1 MLLRALSVIGGE
13 VTCEVW
19 LGREVTSEVWLERAQ
34 SWVTRTM
41 EVITSKRLGCVHHK
55 SLPTRNQRRGLNIS
69 EKLEKVIIIS
79 RR

>member
-1 MLLRALSVIGGE
+1 M
-13 VTCEVW
+13 TCEVW
-19 LGREVTSEVWLERAQ
+19 LGREVTSEVWLERVQSCEVWLERAQ